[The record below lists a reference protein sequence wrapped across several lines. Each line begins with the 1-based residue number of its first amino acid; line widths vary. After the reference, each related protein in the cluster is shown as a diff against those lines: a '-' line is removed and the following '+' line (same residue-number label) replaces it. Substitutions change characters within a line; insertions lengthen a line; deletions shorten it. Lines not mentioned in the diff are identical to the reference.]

1 MQPGFFRTLS
11 TRLLQPC
18 KSAVR
23 HPSLIGPVLRGT
35 EIGSVLKQHLA
46 IHLQEPMTNTL
57 EPSPDLINFTCQAI
71 DAHSHA
77 CFRLGYL
84 YDLCLR
90 MRPEKVVETGVH
102 HGVSTAFILNALKQ
116 TGGRLYSID
125 LPNVKYQTDN
135 QSRQDDVLLGA
146 EPGFLVPQHLRVNW
160 ELLIGDSRQLL
171 PTLLRSIGPIDIF
184 HHDSMHTYE
193 HMKFEFEAVWPHLR
207 DGGLLLSDDVDWSRA
222 FEDFC
227 SARKLNY
234 RIRKGVGIAPKNIRH
249 SSSYSK
255 GSLTESRNKG
265 S

>member
-1 MQPGFFRTLS
+1 MQPGFLRTLS
-11 TRLLQPC
+11 TRLLQPL

-23 HPSLIGPVLRGT
+23 HPSLIGSALRGR
-35 EIGSVLKQHLA
+35 EIGSVLEQHLA
-46 IHLQEPMTNTL
+46 IHLQEPMRKTL
-57 EPSPDLINFTCQAI
+57 DASDLINFTCHAI
-71 DAHSHA
+71 DANSHA

-102 HGVSTAFILNALKQ
+102 NGVSTAFILNALKE

-125 LPNVKYQTDN
+125 LPNAKYQTDN
-135 QSRQDDVLLGA
+135 QSRQDDVLLGP
-146 EPGFLVPQHLRVNW
+146 EPGFLVPQHLRANW

-171 PTLLRSIGPIDIF
+171 PSLLRSIGPIDIF

-193 HMKFEFEAVWPHLR
+193 HMTFEFEAVWPHLR

-227 SARKLNY
+227 STRKLNY
-234 RIRKGVGIAPKNIRH
+234 RIHKGIGIASKSMQL
-249 SSSYSK
+249 SSPYS
-255 GSLTESRNKG
+255 RVR
-265 S
+265 